1 MCRISGIISSNSF
14 SLEQD
19 INRMTD
25 AMRRGGPDD
34 DGSYID
40 KINGVALGH
49 RRLSILDLSSSGHQP
64 MLDNQERYVIVFNG
78 EIYNYVQLKS
88 ELISKGYLFKSN
100 SDTEVILNGYIEW
113 GSKQLLKRLDGMFA
127 FIIYDK
133 VNRTIIGAR
142 DHLGIKPLYYSFVG
156 GVLYFSSEVK
166 AFKALKPSWQENVDW
181 HVWFLSF
188 GFIPEPHTTLKNVF
202 HLPAGSFI
210 EYNLKNWNY
219 KITTYYNFNFEIKSI
234 STKDAIAK
242 TKNLVSNAVSNH
254 LLSDVPVGVFLS
266 GGLDSSI
273 LTTLAQANHVS
284 KSQQIKTLSI
294 YFEEDNYSEYNYQK
308 IIQARTGVEHHTY
321 KISEE
326 IYQSEFATILEA
338 FDQPSVD
345 GVNTYFI
352 SKYARELGLKVA
364 LSGLGADELF
374 GGYNSFSL
382 RNDKLKKLKLIN
394 LYSKITN
401 RYPEKKFSF
410 CRSDHWL
417 NSYMLNRGLFIASD
431 VAKITGFSEV
441 EVNNILDSYKEPL
454 NFRDLHP
461 LNKVSFVETSIYMK
475 NQLLRDCDYMSM
487 WHGLEIRVPFL
498 DKSIVNFTQSVPP
511 DVKFVKNKKKYLL
524 VEAFKNEI
532 PREIWDRPKQGFG
545 FPFENWVSSN
555 RYLNNQNLV
564 PIFWQR
570 SFKGGKINFNRLFS
584 VLLNNIYFS
593 QAESEFNVISNSQ
606 NNLFVYLSA
615 SSSVGG
621 IQKVNLNILRALKLF
636 EMSSKKF
643 KALSLHDKFVD
654 SFFFNKWR
662 FKGFNGNKLS
672 FLYHLLNCEI
682 PRNNII
688 IGHINLLPIIVIFKL
703 RRSKAKYTLIT
714 HGIEVWGKGGIIIRL
729 LMKYVDEFISVSEYT
744 KNQLAKNYCV
754 NEEKIIVL
762 KNCLSPDFTFP
773 HDFNAPKYLVDRYNI
788 NDRKVVFLLSRI
800 SKEDRYKGYL
810 NVIEAISKIKSDI
823 PNIVFLIGGKT
834 EESELT
840 FIKRKIVKLN
850 LEDYVKII
858 GYVEENEV
866 IDHYLLSNV
875 FAMPSIKEGFGIGFI
890 EAAAAGISVI
900 AGNEDGSKEALLN
913 GELGRLINPNDVTQL
928 TLEIKNAILNG
939 VDKKKLQNK
948 VFENYSFN
956 VYLSGLERIL
966 NAKNDV

>member
-1 MCRISGIISSNSF
+1 MK
-14 SLEQD
+14 
-19 INRMTD
+19 
-25 AMRRGGPDD
+25 RGGPDD
-34 DGSYID
+34 NGSYID

-49 RRLSILDLSSSGHQP
+49 QRLSILDLSSSGHQP

-133 VNRTIIGAR
+133 VNSSIIGAR
-142 DHLGIKPLYYSFVG
+142 DHVGIKPLYYSFMG

-166 AFKALKPSWQENVDW
+166 AFKALKPSWQENEDW

-210 EYNLKNWNY
+210 EYNLKNRIY
-219 KITTYYNFNFEIKSI
+219 KISIYYNFTFEIKSI

-242 TKNLVSNAVSNH
+242 TKDLVSNAVSNH

-284 KSQQIKTLSI
+284 KSQLIKTLSI
-294 YFEEDNYSEYNYQK
+294 YFDDEKYSESKYQK

-321 KISEE
+321 KITEE
-326 IYQSEFATILEA
+326 IYQSEFTTILEA

-374 GGYNSFSL
+374 GGYNSFNL
-382 RNDKLKKLKLIN
+382 QNDKLKKLSQLIS

-401 RYPEKKFSF
+401 RYPEKKYSF
-410 CRSDHWL
+410 CKRNHWL
-417 NSYMLNRGLFIASD
+417 NNYMLNRGLFISSD

-441 EVNNILDSYKEPL
+441 EVIKILESYKEPL

-461 LNKVSFVETSIYMK
+461 LNKVSFVETSVYMK

-511 DVKFVKNKKKYLL
+511 NVKFFKNKKKYLL

-564 PIFWQR
+564 PNFWQR
-570 SFKGGKINFNRLFS
+570 SYKGGKINFSRFFS
-584 VLLNNIYFS
+584 ILLNNIFFS
-593 QAESEFNVISNSQ
+593 QAESELNVISNSQ

-643 KALSLHDKFVD
+643 RALSLHDKFVD

-662 FKGFNGNKLS
+662 FKGFNGNRLS
-672 FLYHLLNCEI
+672 FIYHLLNCEI
-682 PRNNII
+682 PRNKII
-688 IGHINLLPIIVIFKL
+688 IGHINLLPIIIIFKL
-703 RRSKAKYTLIT
+703 RRSKAKFILIT
-714 HGIEVWGKGGIIIRL
+714 HGIEVWEKRGIILRL
-729 LMKYVDEFISVSEYT
+729 LMKYVNEFISVSEYT
-744 KNQLAKNYCV
+744 KNELAKIYGV
-754 NEEKIIVL
+754 NEEKIFVL
-762 KNCLSPDFTFP
+762 KNSLSPDFTLP
-773 HDFNAPKYLVDRYNI
+773 QDFNAPKYLLDRYNI

-800 SKEDRYKGYL
+800 TKEDRYKGYL

-823 PNIVFLIGGKT
+823 PNVVFLIGGKT
-834 EESELT
+834 EEAEFAFL
-840 FIKRKIVKLN
+840 KRKIVKLN

-866 IDHYLLSNV
+866 IDHYLIANV
-875 FAMPSIKEGFGIGFI
+875 FVMPSKKEGFGIGFI
-890 EAAAAGISVI
+890 EAAAAGIPVI

-913 GELGRLINPNDVTQL
+913 GELGRLVDPNDITQL

-939 VDKKKLQNK
+939 VDKKELQNK

-956 VYLSGLERIL
+956 VYLSGLERI
-966 NAKNDV
+966 VSTP